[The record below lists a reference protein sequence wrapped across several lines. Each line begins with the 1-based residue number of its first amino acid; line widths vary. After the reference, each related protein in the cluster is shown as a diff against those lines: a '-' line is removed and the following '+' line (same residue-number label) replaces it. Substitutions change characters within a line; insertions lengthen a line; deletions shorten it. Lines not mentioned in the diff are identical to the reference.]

1 MPVSSPSERAELDVD
16 IFPTPKRLAAIDFDE
31 ALAMFF
37 VVLYHSS
44 SYSIDILGDGTA
56 FFRYALNG
64 VLSTCVPMFFLV
76 NGFLLFRKPLNLE
89 KHIRKTLRL
98 AAVTILWGFLIP
110 VVASTMLAEPLSA
123 SEYLSY
129 GWHYKTGWN
138 NQLWFMGALVCIY
151 TVFPL
156 LKIAYDSHW
165 TIFLFSVVIA
175 TILSFGNTTL
185 NEVASLL
192 MGLLAHEPQ
201 LISFD
206 FFGSFDVLRGLHGFS
221 FAYFCIGGLAGRHWE
236 KIQKTPPQTKICVG
250 LVILA
255 TNSAVLALWGRYAS
269 LAQNTVWDSVWYG
282 YNTLFVLFNTLAL
295 FAIGSCYRGINR
307 PLHKLICVVSEN
319 TLGILYVHNL
329 VRIALTVA
337 MWNLNISSHL
347 RESFFG
353 SFLFAAIILAS
364 SCLVVYWLKKVP
376 WLRNIV

>member
-1 MPVSSPSERAELDVD
+1 MSSPSERAKLDVD

-44 SYSIDILGDGTA
+44 SYSVDILGDGTA

-98 AAVTILWGFLIP
+98 TAVTIFWGFLIP
-110 VVASTMLAEPLSA
+110 IVASAMLAEPLSA

-165 TIFLFSVVIA
+165 TIFLFSVAIA
-175 TILSFGNTTL
+175 SILSFGNTTL
-185 NEVASLL
+185 DETASLL
-192 MGLLAHEPQ
+192 KGLLTHEPQ
-201 LISFD
+201 LVSFD
-206 FFGSFDVLRGLHGFS
+206 FFGNFDVLRGLHGFS
-221 FAYFCIGGLAGRHWE
+221 FAYFCIGGLAGRHWR
-236 KIQKTPPQTKICVG
+236 KIQEPPPRRKYALDSLSWQQIQQHLHYGDDMRLWHKIQFGTQYGMGIIPYSCS
-250 LVILA
+250 LTHSHCSRLALA
-255 TNSAVLALWGRYAS
+255 TEAP
-269 LAQNTVWDSVWYG
+269 
-282 YNTLFVLFNTLAL
+282 
-295 FAIGSCYRGINR
+295 IGPCTS
-307 PLHKLICVVSEN
+307 
-319 TLGILYVHNL
+319 
-329 VRIALTVA
+329 
-337 MWNLNISSHL
+337 
-347 RESFFG
+347 
-353 SFLFAAIILAS
+353 
-364 SCLVVYWLKKVP
+364 
-376 WLRNIV
+376 